1 MLGPRERPWLV
12 SGENCVNLQVVA
24 KPGSARR
31 RILRRDSRGL
41 LIELNSP
48 ASKGRA
54 NEELIAFLAE
64 LLHTSRSSVRIIRG
78 QTARLKTV
86 QIVNPESTQVD
97 MLRETYS

>member
-1 MLGPRERPWLV
+1 MLGPRERQWLI
-12 SGENCVNLQVVA
+12 SGENFVNLQVVA

-41 LIELNSP
+41 LIELNSH

-64 LLHTSRSSVRIIRG
+64 LLHTSRASVTIIRG
-78 QTARLKTV
+78 QTVRLKTV
-86 QIVNPESTQVD
+86 RIVNPEPTQVD